1 MDAFTSSPIR
11 TGVSILFY
19 TSIFCFIL
27 FLVILA
33 INAYV
38 TPILPFVSGT
48 TTVAAKST
56 DNSAVNNQLLYSTR
70 VCPPDTPMNFNTIS
84 QFNYNKFSVSFDC
97 FVQNT
102 YLSTDVPRVV
112 LYFGSTSDNPAT
124 VNDNTDLVEY
134 RGTDDP
140 FPRILTVSQT
150 DILSKFSNSSF
161 IIYIDPVKNDLKVG
175 LITMNSGNLNLELL
189 PIIENI
195 PINQPFTITCIISQN
210 FVEVYKD
217 YQLKYTYTP
226 KYTLNTPTGNPHMFG
241 PLGFLQG
248 TVKIANVMYFDNII
262 TTTQLRNLV
271 PITKSASFFQ

>member
-1 MDAFTSSPIR
+1 MEAPSSPIKL
-11 TGVSILFY
+11 GVSILFY
-19 TSIFCFIL
+19 TSIVCFIL
-27 FLVILA
+27 FLIILA

-38 TPILPFVSGT
+38 TPILPFVSGV
-48 TTVAAKST
+48 TTVAAKPNT
-56 DNSAVNNQLLYSTR
+56 DTTINNQLLYSTR
-70 VCPPDTPMNFNTIS
+70 VCPADTAMNFNTIT

-112 LYFGSTSDNPAT
+112 LYFGSTTNTPAN
-124 VNDNTDLVEY
+124 VHNNTDLVEY

-140 FPRILTVSQT
+140 FPRILTLAQT

-161 IIYIDPVKNDLKVG
+161 IVYIDPVKNDLKVG
-175 LITMNSGNLNLELL
+175 VITMNSGNLNLELL
-189 PIIENI
+189 PTIENI

-210 FVEVYKD
+210 FVEIYKD

-226 KYTLNTPTGNPHMFG
+226 KHTLNTPTGNPSMFG
-241 PLGFLQG
+241 PLGFLQN

-271 PITKSASFFQ
+271 PTTKSASFFQ

>member
-1 MDAFTSSPIR
+1 MEGKSLIERGIP
-11 TGVSILFY
+11 ILFY
-19 TSIFCFIL
+19 TSIFAFIL
-27 FLVILA
+27 FLVLLA

-38 TPILPFVSGT
+38 IPILPFVSGT
-48 TTVAAKST
+48 TPIAAKSSS
-56 DNSAVNNQLLYSTR
+56 DNTVNNQLLYSTR
-70 VCPPDTPMNFNTIS
+70 ICPPDTAMNFNTIT

-102 YLSTDVPRVV
+102 YLSTDVPRVL
-112 LYFGSTSDNPAT
+112 LYFGSTPAN

-134 RGTDDP
+134 RGTNETI
-140 FPRILTVSQT
+140 PRILTVAQT

-161 IIYIDPVKNDLKVG
+161 IVYIDPVKNDLKVG
-175 LITMNSGNLNLELL
+175 LITVDSSHINYLELL
-189 PIIENI
+189 PTVENI

-210 FVEVYKD
+210 FVEIYKD

-226 KYTLNTPTGNPHMFG
+226 KYTLNAPTGNPSIFG
-241 PLGFLQG
+241 PIGFLQG